1 MKSLLGKI
9 ILPIIIL
16 PFPAHADM
24 VDTGADLKALPTVPA
39 GYEVTL
45 FAQEPLVRQTCSMA
59 FDAKGRLCIG
69 MGPQYR
75 NPKPDTPGDSVAI
88 VTDENGDGKADKTH
102 VFATGFNAIQG
113 LAWHGRDLWIAN
125 SPDLTIVRDLN
136 GDDVA
141 DEYIKVFTDLGNL
154 EHGLHGLVWAPDG
167 KLYMSKGNS
176 KGLNDPKQPD
186 RIAPQPFRELF
197 GQPTQTPATK
207 PQTFTAATYKHT
219 YHDPKDDWGLMGGV
233 LRCDDMGANL
243 EIVSRGFRNPWD
255 IAQDDGFNWIGTDN
269 DQNEGDRVFMPFY
282 GAHFGWN
289 HPWSSSWTGED
300 HLPTVPL
307 SHAVF
312 HGSGTGVTFGALG
325 THHGVF
331 FINDWLRKTTFV
343 FKPKWNGALMQC
355 EGDEWEPF
363 ITGGKS
369 LFRPTDIA
377 FGPDGALYCLSWSRG
392 YGAEYDAS
400 GAMTSEGRVYRIA
413 AKGAVKPTLPVKP
426 LKDQSLSELISTL
439 ASPLPVQ
446 AVNAQEEIIHRGD
459 RAKQE
464 LIAALQSEKLTTR
477 QQTWAAWAL
486 GRLGEKT
493 FFESALQTP
502 GNLRFQSLRILA
514 RDTTRPLSPAVIALT
529 KANDART
536 RFEAVQALWQSHRA
550 ENVPALLEVAAHE
563 TDRLTFYSA
572 WRALRDLAG
581 TTALKQSLKDPRAG
595 VRRAALLALLE
606 DGALTKEDLQ
616 PLSTDEDKQTRILAE
631 NWIKMTSGAGQKIE
645 LRGLGVNSANIAP
658 ITGTPPAREPITTPT
673 TLEAAMAALST
684 ADVERGRLLALH
696 QAGAGCIL
704 CHHISGRG
712 NQFGP
717 DLTGIGDRAD
727 AKHLLQS
734 MLEPSAVITEG
745 FNSHLITTAAGTQTG
760 VLLDESGL
768 AVTLGLITGQ
778 RARIMR
784 ADILKHETLPISAM
798 PPFNAVLSAQNSAD
812 IAAWLLTQ
820 KAGAKQQPKKSDTKN
835 KSTAKSPHKKDGSEV
850 TPVPDSNP
858 LHFHGDAVRGFCIE
872 EHQTK
877 LRVLLDGKPVAEYVT
892 THPDVKRPFWMH
904 LHNRGGVQLT
914 RGFPAP
920 KDDPQD
926 HPDMHPGLWLAFG
939 GINGTDFWRNEG
951 RVEQVELK
959 DITDHSFTVV
969 NRWLSAKGDE
979 LCRDTT
985 RFSFSL
991 KNKNVVLH
999 WDTQLGS
1006 SDHEITI
1013 AGQEEAGIG
1022 VRLPGALC
1030 VKTGT
1035 GHITNSNGQRDEKQC
1050 WGQPAAWWRYGTDTA
1065 AIRITPSPESSRPS
1079 WSHARDYGV
1088 LVINPTG
1095 TPDAKKKPAPFTISK
1110 GETLRLVYD
1119 IALEN

>member
-1 MKSLLGKI
+1 MKPIQS
-9 ILPIIIL
+9 ILPL
-16 PFPAHADM
+16 LALSSLHADM
-24 VDTGADLKALPTVPA
+24 VDTGADLKALPSVPS
-39 GYEVTL
+39 GYEVSL

-75 NPKPDTPGDSVAI
+75 NPKPDTPGDSVVI

-102 VFATGFNAIQG
+102 TFATGFNAIQG

-125 SPDLTIVRDLN
+125 SPDLTVVRDID

-167 KLYMSKGNS
+167 RLYMSKGNS
-176 KGLNDPKQPD
+176 KGLNDPKNPD
-186 RIAPQPFRELF
+186 RIAPPPFRELF

-255 IAQDDGFNWIGTDN
+255 IGMDDAFNWIGTDN
-269 DQNEGDRVFMPFY
+269 DQNEGDRVFMPFH

-307 SHAVF
+307 SHDVF
-312 HGSGTGVTFGALG
+312 HGSGTGVTFGDLG
-325 THHGVF
+325 SHHGVF
-331 FINDWLRKTTFV
+331 FINDWLRKTTLI

-355 EGDEWEPF
+355 EGGEWEPF
-363 ITGGKS
+363 ISGGKS
-369 LFRPTDIA
+369 LFRPTDIS
-377 FGPDGALYCLSWSRG
+377 FGPDGALYCMSWSRG
-392 YGAEYDAS
+392 YGAEYDSS
-400 GAMTSEGRVYRIA
+400 GNMTSEGRVYRITAKNA
-413 AKGAVKPTLPVKP
+413 AKNTLPTKP
-426 LKDQSLSELISTL
+426 LKDQSITELISTL
-439 ASPLPVQ
+439 ASPVPAQTVD
-446 AVNAQEEIIHRGD
+446 AQEEIIRRGNS
-459 RAKQE
+459 AKQE
-464 LIAALQSEKLTTR
+464 LIAALQSDKLTTR

-486 GRLGEKT
+486 GRLGET
-493 FFESALQTP
+493 AFFESALQTP
-502 GNLRFQSLRILA
+502 GNLRIQSLRILA
-514 RDTTRPLSPAVIALT
+514 RAPLSPAAIALT

-550 ENVPALLEVAAHE
+550 ENVPALIEVAANE

-581 TTALKQSLKDPRAG
+581 TAKLKQLLTDSRGG

-606 DGALTKEDLQ
+606 DGALTEEGVKPLLSDADKE
-616 PLSTDEDKQTRILAE
+616 TRHLAE
-631 NWIKMTSGAGQKIE
+631 HWIKMNTGAGQKIE
-645 LRGLGVNSANIAP
+645 LRGLGVNTANIAP

-673 TLEAAMAALST
+673 TLEAAMAALPT

-734 MLEPSAVITEG
+734 ILDPSAVITEG
-745 FNSHLITTAAGTQTG
+745 FNSHVVTTAAGTQTG

-784 ADILKHETLPISAM
+784 ADIIKHETLPISAM
-798 PPFNAVLSAQNSAD
+798 PPFSAVLSAQNSAD

-820 KAGAKQQPKKSDTKN
+820 KAGAKQQSKKSDKKPDN
-835 KSTAKSPHKKDGSEV
+835 KTAEKSPHKKDGSEV

-858 LHFHGDAVRGFCIE
+858 LRFHGDAVKGFCIE
-872 EHQTK
+872 EHETK
-877 LRVLLDGKPVAEYVT
+877 LRVLYNSKPVAEYVT
-892 THPDVKRPFWMH
+892 RHPDVKRPFWMN
-904 LHNRGGVQLT
+904 LRNRAGVQLT
-914 RGFPAP
+914 RSFPP
-920 KDDPQD
+920 QKEEPQD

-951 RVEQVELK
+951 RVVQAEIK
-959 DITDHSFTVV
+959 DITDHSFSVT

-979 LCRDTT
+979 ICRDTT
-985 RFSFSL
+985 TYSFSL
-991 KNKNVVLH
+991 QDKTVALH
-999 WDTQLGS
+999 WDTKLGS
-1006 SDHEITI
+1006 TDHDITI
-1013 AGQEEAGIG
+1013 AAQEEAGIG
-1022 VRLPGALC
+1022 IRLPGALC

-1050 WGQPAAWWRYGTDTA
+1050 WGQPAQWWRYGTDTA
-1065 AIRITPSPESSRPS
+1065 AIRITPSASESSRPS
-1079 WSHARDYGV
+1079 WSHARDYGA

-1095 TPDAKKKPAPFTISK
+1095 TPDAKKKPTPFTIPK

-1119 IALEN
+1119 VTLEN